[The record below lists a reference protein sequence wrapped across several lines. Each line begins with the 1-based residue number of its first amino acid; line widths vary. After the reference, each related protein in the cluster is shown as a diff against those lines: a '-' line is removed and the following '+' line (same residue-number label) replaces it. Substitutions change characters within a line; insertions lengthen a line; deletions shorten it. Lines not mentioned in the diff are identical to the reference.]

1 MHIKTIEI
9 VCFIAGIGGFLLLFK
24 IFFLKNTGPQDELAP
39 GVVML
44 MAMLIGLLSSYVGR
58 RIQKLITRI

>member
-1 MHIKTIEI
+1 MQNKTIEI
-9 VCFIAGIGGFLLLFK
+9 VSFIAGTVGFLLLFK

-39 GVVML
+39 GIVML
-44 MAMLIGLLSSYVGR
+44 MAMLIGLLSSYAGR

>member
-1 MHIKTIEI
+1 MHNKTIEI
-9 VCFIAGIGGFLLLFK
+9 VCFIAVTGGFLLLFK

-44 MAMLIGLLSSYVGR
+44 MAMLIGLLSSYAGR